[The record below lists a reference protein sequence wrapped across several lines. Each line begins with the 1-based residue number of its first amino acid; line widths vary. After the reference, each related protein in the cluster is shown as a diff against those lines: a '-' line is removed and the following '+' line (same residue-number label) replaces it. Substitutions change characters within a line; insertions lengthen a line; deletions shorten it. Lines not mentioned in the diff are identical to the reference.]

1 MSKWGWTGLLVH
13 GGALL
18 VTCVAG
24 LMLLEKVGPDGLWT
38 AVQAYIL
45 VGLFYNLI
53 TAMVVGFFS
62 QIRAT
67 RTQRL
72 IAQCFTIAVLL
83 SACGGVGGIT
93 LVQPSWYTPE
103 RPHPHR
109 LRDRSRCPDADCVRM
124 HPLEGK
130 IINRNIT
137 GIELQRTTNTCG
149 EPA

>member
-13 GGALL
+13 GGALF

-62 QIRAT
+62 EIRAT

-93 LVQPSWYTPE
+93 LVQPSWYTLSAHILTACGTAAGVLMLIAFACTPSKE
-103 RPHPHR
+103 R
-109 LRDRSRCPDADCVRM
+109 S
-124 HPLEGK
+124 
-130 IINRNIT
+130 
-137 GIELQRTTNTCG
+137 
-149 EPA
+149 